1 MSFLLRDHLLCNLG
15 PVGKAQVSYQPL
27 LVATFLTGQHQSGCI
42 NRQVVMNTPVL
53 ADGVSSS
60 KDLSTSATSLFKQG
74 CTLTLSLSQET
85 TCENENGK
93 SKCTHASAW
102 QPPSTPKRI
111 QNQKAKYNAT
121 KTGQNQRKVTASSY
135 SYSYLHSNQRKA
147 SSFPIGRVS
156 VSACQLN
163 RSSRFPNSERVGLT
177 SIHRIR
183 GEAAQRRTNN
193 LVLYNCKHRDR
204 EMLSEI
210 KTHERGFMGIAGLQG
225 KRRTTGGGGK
235 STRVPASFLTLT
247 PSEASYS
254 KIFE

>member
-1 MSFLLRDHLLCNLG
+1 MQPGACRQGPSLISALNGCNISHRPTPEWL
-15 PVGKAQVSYQPL
+15 
-27 LVATFLTGQHQSGCI
+27 HQSSSRHEYACI
-42 NRQVVMNTPVL
+42 GRW
-53 ADGVSSS
+53 GVFVERPQYLC
-60 KDLSTSATSLFKQG
+60 DLPFLPFQTRMHSHS
-74 CTLTLSLSQET
+74 LSLSQET

-135 SYSYLHSNQRKA
+135 SYSHLHSNQRKA

-225 KRRTTGGGGK
+225 KRRTTGGGGRAPV
-235 STRVPASFLTLT
+235 SQLPFL
-247 PSEASYS
+247 P
-254 KIFE
+254 